1 MNSQKENDD
10 SSFFEK
16 KNLIK
21 SFLKITFSPD
31 KIIIDYIMNILIWE
45 KLKI

>member
-21 SFLKITFSPD
+21 SFLKIAFSPD
-31 KIIIDYIMNILIWE
+31 KIIIDYIMDILIGA
-45 KLKI
+45 KLQI